1 MKLKKIILENFRGFR
16 VRQEIDFSI
25 EDGAL
30 NLIIAENEV
39 GKTSILNAV
48 LWCLYDK
55 LTSSS
60 DNEHLIKNQDAD
72 ENEKCL
78 VEIHLTPIEGPEEDE
93 KYIALRRVLHKKGE
107 PSIARAYEVC
117 SVTEKETDTH
127 FGQMVNS
134 FLPETLAGYYF
145 FDGEGVHEIVEN
157 ETLLKQAIL
166 NIQGLNI
173 ASRSLRDLE
182 KFTNSRRSL
191 LTKDE
196 KASKELAGFA
206 DKIER
211 LEKKYEENES
221 KLQDLAKKDIEKSKE
236 IAKLRAE
243 NRSLGDEEIKNK
255 VKLQEKVDKVIPKAK
270 TRIKFF
276 EKERAQLIQKYGIP
290 IMSYNHITNSNNW
303 IAKTSSTTGIP
314 SHYHEIFIDNLLEAE
329 ICICGESFKNHKKDK
344 SHKKM
349 YEKILALKEKA
360 QTDEINAPISDIN
373 SLKGHILKTIP
384 KFNGEYEKNQ
394 TELSNW
400 RNDLDE
406 AIKEKSELD
415 SALGGSD
422 LDKIAQNQKTISEI
436 ETDRYKIKNNQIS
449 LEGQQNKLADE
460 LKENRKLRDK
470 APKNTFLEN
479 QRKEMNFLEET
490 YTFYEN
496 LIESTRIK
504 GRKRIDA
511 EMNRLL
517 REYARGND
525 VFTFRGDSYDMVML
539 KDDHEEVDPENI
551 DDADIRVLSR
561 GGAAVKRNLF
571 FAIALSKISESD
583 DGDDDFDYRI
593 KGKKVPYLVD
603 APFSNLDST
612 NTSVLFKLLAD
623 HAFQGIMLI
632 SSGAYN
638 NGIEEILKEKKYKNK
653 LKKFYILK
661 RSYKGKEDSKKGIGT
676 TPIEINGK
684 SYDTSFY
691 EEKIETTFVEDWSSK
706 VGIKT

>member
-39 GKTSILNAV
+39 GKTSILNSV

-55 LTSSS
+55 LTPNTEEP
-60 DNEHLIKNQDAD
+60 DLIKNQDAAK
-72 ENEKCL
+72 NEKCF
-78 VEIHLTPIEGPEEDE
+78 VEIHLAPIAGAENDED
-93 KYIALRRVLHKKGE
+93 YISLRRVLHNKGE
-107 PSIARAYEVC
+107 ASIPRAYDVC
-117 SVTEKETDTH
+117 GITEEETETH
-127 FGQMVNS
+127 FGQIVNS
-134 FLPETLAGYYF
+134 FLPETLARYYF
-145 FDGEGVHEIVEN
+145 FDGEGVHEIVTN
-157 ETLLKQAIL
+157 EGLLKNAIL
-166 NIQGLNI
+166 DIQGLNI
-173 ASRSLRDLE
+173 ASRSLSDLE
-182 KFTNSRRSL
+182 KFTDLRRRE

-196 KASKELAGFA
+196 KASNDLAEFA
-206 DKIER
+206 EKIEK
-211 LEKKYEENES
+211 LEGLYEKNNLEIEDLVKKEIAN
-221 KLQDLAKKDIEKSKE
+221 SKE
-236 IAKLRAE
+236 IAQLRSE

-255 VKLQEKVDKVIPKAK
+255 VKLQEKVQQVIPKAK
-270 TRIKFF
+270 SRIKFF

-290 IMSYNHITNSNNW
+290 VMSYNHISNSNKW
-303 IAKTSSTTGIP
+303 ISETSSTTGIP

-344 SHKKM
+344 SHRKM

-360 QTDEINAPISDIN
+360 QTDEINIPISDIN
-373 SLKGHILKTIP
+373 SLRSHILRTIP
-384 KFNGEYEKNQ
+384 RFNGDFEKNKN
-394 TELSNW
+394 ELSNW

-406 AIKEKSELD
+406 AVKQKKELD
-415 SALGGSD
+415 AALGGAD
-422 LDKIAQNQKTISEI
+422 LKKVAENQNKIDKIEEENFVIANQKI
-436 ETDRYKIKNNQIS
+436 R
-449 LEGQQNKLADE
+449 LEGNQLKISGD
-460 LKENRKLRDK
+460 LKELRKKRDK
-470 APKNTFLEN
+470 APKSNFLEN
-479 QRKEMNFLEET
+479 QRNEMNFLEET
-490 YTFYEN
+490 YAYYRD

-517 REYARGND
+517 RKYARGND
-525 VFTFRGDSYDMVML
+525 IFTFRGDSYDMVIL
-539 KDDHEEVDPENI
+539 KDGIEEIDLENI
-551 DDADIRVLSR
+551 DDKSIKVLSR

-571 FAIALSKISESD
+571 FAIALSKISEHD
-583 DGDDDFDYRI
+583 DEDDFDYRI

-612 NTSVLFKLLAD
+612 NTSVLFKLLVD

-638 NGIEEILKEKKYKNK
+638 NGIEEILKDKEYRNK
-653 LKKFYILK
+653 LKKLYILK
-661 RSYKGKEDSKKGIGT
+661 RSYKSKEESKEDIGT
-676 TPIEINGK
+676 TPITINGK

-691 EEKIETTFVEDWSSK
+691 EQKIETTFVEDWSSE